1 MGLIDS
7 IKENARKELR
17 TIVLPESEDER
28 VLQATEQVLNDK
40 TANVV
45 LIGNEDTIKAD
56 AAACGANI
64 EGATIIDPK
73 KFDGIDRYVD
83 ELVALRA

>member
-40 TANVV
+40 TANVILMV
-45 LIGNEDTIKAD
+45 TKIPLKQMQHLVEQTLKVHKSLTQNHSTILTLMLM
-56 AAACGANI
+56 NW
-64 EGATIIDPK
+64 
-73 KFDGIDRYVD
+73 
-83 ELVALRA
+83 LS